1 MGDGASFGFSNSATN
16 ASGQSWDTATG
27 GIGVEGAM
35 TKGAASRFIGGKS
48 PQEAATIFSN
58 WLTGGPK
65 PAAIDPS
72 VGISQANANAGV
84 DRLGAQGMGMG
95 GLFGLGKLNMFSP
108 LQPGVPSSTPAMPS
122 MPSGNP
128 FSGGR

>member
-16 ASGQSWDTATG
+16 ASGQSWDTATARNPYGKQGTDPSG
-27 GIGVEGAM
+27 GFLNG
-35 TKGAASRFIGGKS
+35 KG
-48 PQEAATIFSN
+48 PQETATIFSN